1 MTAFL
6 DLLDASIPDAARYAL
21 SAWFLVV
28 AAYLLWCGNELRRE
42 QAAADRLASG
52 APPPRLTLVRE
63 PPPEPAEGK
72 PARAGGIPH
81 AERLHLE
88 RAR

>member
-1 MTAFL
+1 MNL
-6 DLLDASIPDAARYAL
+6 DTIEAVSYLAVAL
-21 SAWFLVV
+21 
-28 AAYLLWCGNELRRE
+28 YLLHLGRRLQRE
-42 QAAADRLASG
+42 QDAKNPG